1 MGFGVGGEKTVLQIL
16 PGCVLSGKTDLFL
29 LFCRFNS
36 FTVCVLLLLFEL
48 CFPFRCQGCC
58 AFWCCPCF
66 ACKVTD
72 TYGEALCLPL
82 LDIFGMVPPAT
93 LAMRV
98 AMRHRY
104 GIAGNLCTD
113 CIYASFCTT
122 CTWCQMSR
130 EMRRRNIQVTLV
142 GAKRT

>member
-1 MGFGVGGEKTVLQIL
+1 MSNSMIIRQPQPVMVIQDSDEWG
-16 PGCVLSGKTDLFL
+16 SGICD
-29 LFCRFNS
+29 C
-36 FTVCVLLLLFEL
+36 
-48 CFPFRCQGCC
+48 CQDVPECCC